1 MEHHHPNR
9 PRARARWLLPAAA
22 LLLGLGWYGNKTIE
36 TSTYTISSAQLPAAF
51 SGFRIVQISDLH
63 GAQFGAAQSRLLDA
77 VRESAPDLIAL
88 TGDLADSY
96 APDDGLAALLR
107 ALGAIAPVYYVTGNH
122 EWVMPRAQ
130 RSALFSALAA
140 CGVVR
145 LENEYRI
152 LTRGE
157 ARIVLAGVDDPNGP
171 LERKSAAQLLREVR
185 AAEGEDAYVV
195 LLAHRNDQLPLWA
208 GLGVD
213 VVLCGHAHGGV
224 VRLPLLGPVFG
235 THYELFPDDAEGLYH
250 EGATTQLVSRGLGQ
264 SRRIPFR
271 VLNRPELP
279 LVILERE

>member
-9 PRARARWLLPAAA
+9 PRACARWLLSAA
-22 LLLGLGWYGNKTIE
+22 LLLGLGWYGNKTIQ
-36 TSTYTISSAQLPAAF
+36 TSVYTIPSAQLPAAF

-77 VRESAPDLIAL
+77 VRRAAPDLIAL

-96 APDDGLAALLR
+96 APDDGLAAFLR
-107 ALGAIAPVYYVTGNH
+107 ALCAIAPVYYVTGNH
-122 EWVMPRAQ
+122 EWVMPRTQ
-130 RSALFSALAA
+130 RSALFSALSA

-145 LENEYRI
+145 LENEYRV
-152 LTRGE
+152 LTRGD

-171 LERKSAAQLLREVR
+171 LEHKSAAQLLREVR

-213 VVLCGHAHGGV
+213 TVLCGHAHGGV

-250 EGATTQLVSRGLGQ
+250 AGSTTQLVSRGLGQ

>member
-77 VRESAPDLIAL
+77 VREAAPDLIAL
-88 TGDLADSY
+88 TGDLADTY

-107 ALGAIAPVYYVTGNH
+107 ALGTIAPVYYVTGNH

-145 LENEYRI
+145 LENEYRV
-152 LTRGE
+152 LARGE

-171 LERKSAAQLLREVR
+171 LESKSAAQLLREVR
-185 AAEGEDAYVV
+185 AAEGEDAFVV

-250 EGATTQLVSRGLGQ
+250 EGGTTQLVSRGLGQ